1 MTKPHE
7 RIEVVFRPAG
17 QSAYVLPGTLLTEA
31 AATVGLAINYPCGG
45 RGTCGKCRVRIIEG
59 NAPAGDGDI
68 RALSRD
74 EIADGWR
81 LACQTPVF
89 GPMVVQWSSAATSA
103 AQILTKTVARQG
115 RDADRQPLI
124 EVRPV
129 ELPPPTRGDDRPDL
143 MRLEAGLGVSLRA
156 GPAVLRVLGRQL
168 ADWGYRGTALLRG
181 DELIDFVPE
190 ASPNALVAA
199 ADLGTTTLAAAL
211 IDARSEQDL
220 AVAARLNPQ
229 RRFGDDV
236 LSRIQACIERPDSL
250 AEMSAAVI
258 EAINDMIDELCR
270 KVGTPPDAICE
281 LTIAGNT
288 TMQQLALGISPA
300 GLGRVPF
307 APVMAR
313 GVEAAAAELG
323 ISIHPRGRIYV
334 FPVIGGFVGGD
345 TVAGLLA
352 CGLTGDSGP
361 SLLVDI
367 GTNGEIVV
375 WDGRRLTAAST
386 AAGPAFEGARILHGM
401 HGADGAIEKVVFD
414 GELQCNTIGSAAAR
428 GICGSGLIDLA
439 AELLRLGLL
448 TPQGRLLSAEQ
459 APAGTPPSVRGRLIE
474 YEGKSAFLLVKGEQ
488 SQHGRP
494 IVVTQRD
501 FRELQLA
508 AGAIRAG
515 ISILLS
521 QAGLKAEH
529 LQRVVVAGG
538 FGNYIRRH
546 NAQRIG
552 LLPPQLAAEQIRYE
566 GNTSLAGA
574 RMAALC
580 RAARQSAEELA
591 RQTDHVDLSTSP
603 QFASVFAESM
613 LFPERESN

>member
-1 MTKPHE
+1 MSKPSE
-7 RIEVVFRPAG
+7 PIEVVFQPAG
-17 QSAYVLPGTLLTEA
+17 QSAYVLPGSLLTEA
-31 AATVGLAINYPCGG
+31 AAAVGLAINYPCGG
-45 RGTCGKCRVRIIEG
+45 RGTCGKCRVRIVEG
-59 NAPAGDGDI
+59 AAPPAESDA
-68 RALSRD
+68 RTLS
-74 EIADGWR
+74 ADDMAAGWR
-81 LACQTPVF
+81 LACQTQVF
-89 GPMVVQWSSAATSA
+89 APMVVQWSSAAASA
-103 AQILTKTVARQG
+103 AQILTKTVAR
-115 RDADRQPLI
+115 RDGTADRQPII
-124 EVRPV
+124 ELRPV
-129 ELPPPTRGDDRPDL
+129 ELSPPKRGDDRPEL
-143 MRLEAGLGVSLRA
+143 IRLESALGVPLRA
-156 GPAVLRVLGRQL
+156 GPSVLRVLGRRL
-168 ADWGYRGTALLRG
+168 TDWGYRGAALVRG
-181 DELIDFVPE
+181 DELIDFLPG
-190 ASPNALVAA
+190 AKPNALVAA
-199 ADLGTTTLAAAL
+199 VDLGTTTLAAAL
-211 IDARSEQDL
+211 IDADSGQDL

-236 LSRIQACIERPDSL
+236 LSRIQACGERPESL
-250 AEMSAAVI
+250 GAMSAAVA
-258 EAINDMIDELCR
+258 EAINEMLAELCR
-270 KVGTPPDAICE
+270 KAGGQPDAICE

-288 TMQQLALGISPA
+288 TMQQLALQIDPA

-307 APVMAR
+307 APVMAG
-313 GVEAAAAELG
+313 GVEALAAELG
-323 ISIHPRGRIYV
+323 IRIHPRGQVYV

-352 CGLTGDSGP
+352 SDLMGDSGP
-361 SLLVDI
+361 SLLIDI

-401 HGADGAIEKVVFD
+401 HGAEGAIEKVIFD
-414 GELQCNTIGSAAAR
+414 GELRCNTIGSVAPR

-439 AELLRLGLL
+439 AELLRCGLL
-448 TPQGRLLSAEQ
+448 TPQGRLTSAEQ
-459 APAGTPPSVRGRLIE
+459 APAKTPPALRDRLVE
-474 YEGKSAFLLVKGEQ
+474 HEGKTAFLLVPREQ
-488 SQHGRP
+488 SGHGRP

-508 AGAIRAG
+508 TGAIRAG

-521 QAGLKAEH
+521 QAGLKAEQ

-552 LLPPQLAAEQIRYE
+552 LLPAELAAEKIRYE

-580 RAARQSAEELA
+580 RAARRSAEELA

-603 QFASVFAESM
+603 QFASVFADSM
-613 LFPERESN
+613 LFPDR

>member
-1 MTKPHE
+1 MSKPSE
-7 RIEVVFRPAG
+7 PIEVVFQPAG
-17 QSAYVLPGTLLTEA
+17 QSAFVLPGALLTEA

-45 RGTCGKCRVRIIEG
+45 RGTCGKCRVRIVEG
-59 NAPAGDGDI
+59 AAPPGESDA
-68 RALSRD
+68 RALSAD
-74 EIADGWR
+74 EMAAGWR
-81 LACQTPVF
+81 LACQTKVF
-89 GPMVVQWSSAATSA
+89 GPMAVQWGSAAAEA
-103 AQILTKTVARQG
+103 AQILTTTSRRQG
-115 RDADRQPLI
+115 DASDRRSIMEL
-124 EVRPV
+124 RPV
-129 ELPPPTRGDDRPDL
+129 ELSPPKRGDDRPE
-143 MRLEAGLGVSLRA
+143 MIRLASALSIPLRA
-156 GPAVLRVLGRQL
+156 GPSLLRALGRRL
-168 ADWGYRGTALLRG
+168 TDWGYRGTAVVRG
-181 DELIDFVPE
+181 DELIDFLPL
-190 ASPNALVAA
+190 AKARALVAA
-199 ADLGTTTLAAAL
+199 VDLGTTTLAAAL
-211 IDARSEQDL
+211 MDLSTGQDL

-236 LSRIQACIERPDSL
+236 LSRIQACAEQPESL
-250 AEMSAAVI
+250 GAMSAAVI
-258 EAINDMIDELCR
+258 EAINEMLAEMSR
-270 KVGTPPDAICE
+270 KAGAEANEIFEIC
-281 LTIAGNT
+281 IAGNT
-288 TMQQLALGISPA
+288 TMQQLALGIDPV

-307 APVMAR
+307 APVMAG
-313 GVEAAAAELG
+313 GVEAVAADIG
-323 ISIHPRGRIYV
+323 IAIHPRGRAYV

-352 CGLTGDSGP
+352 SDLADDAGP

-401 HGADGAIEKVVFD
+401 HGAEGAIEKVVFD
-414 GELQCNTIGSAAAR
+414 GELRCNTIGSVAPR

-439 AELLRLGLL
+439 AELLRCRAL
-448 TPQGRLLSAEQ
+448 TPQGRLYAADQ
-459 APAGTPPSVRGRLIE
+459 APADLPPNLRDRLIE
-474 YEGKSAFLLVKGEQ
+474 HDGKTAFLLVPREQ
-488 SQHGRP
+488 SGHGRP
-494 IVVTQRD
+494 IIVTQRD

-508 AGAIRAG
+508 TGAIRAG

-521 QAGLKAEH
+521 QAGLKAEQ

-552 LLPPQLAAEQIRYE
+552 LFPAELDADRIRYE

-603 QFASVFAESM
+603 EFASVFAQSM
-613 LFPERESN
+613 LFPDQD

>member
-7 RIEVVFRPAG
+7 RIEVVFQPAG

-45 RGTCGKCRVRIIEG
+45 RGTCGKCRVRIVEG
-59 NAPAGDGDI
+59 NAPTAARDVH
-68 RALSRD
+68 ALSTD

-81 LACQTPVF
+81 LACQTQVF
-89 GPMVVQWSSAATSA
+89 GPLVVQWSSAAASA
-103 AQILTKTVARQG
+103 AQILTQTAAR
-115 RDADRQPLI
+115 RDGAADRQPII
-124 EVRPV
+124 EARPV
-129 ELPPPTRGDDRPDL
+129 ELPPPKRGDDRPDL
-143 MRLEAGLGVSLRA
+143 IRLEAALGASLRA
-156 GPAVLRVLGRQL
+156 GPPVLRVLGQRL
-168 ADWGYRGTALLRG
+168 TDSGYRGAALLRG
-181 DELIDFVPE
+181 DELIDFLPE
-190 ASPNALVAA
+190 ANPIALVAA
-199 ADLGTTTLAAAL
+199 VDLGTTTLAAAL
-211 IDARSEQDL
+211 IDAQSEQDL
-220 AVAARLNPQ
+220 AVAAQLNPQ

-236 LSRIQACIERPDSL
+236 LSRIQACLDQPDRL
-250 AEMSAAVI
+250 AQMSAAVG
-258 EAINDMIDELCR
+258 EAINGMISELCR
-270 KVGTPPDAICE
+270 KAGVPANMICE

-288 TMQQLALGISPA
+288 TMQQLALGITPM

-307 APVMAR
+307 APVMAH
-313 GVEAAAAELG
+313 GVEALAAELG
-323 ISIHPRGRIYV
+323 ISIHPRGRVYV
-334 FPVIGGFVGGD
+334 LPVIGGFVGGD

-352 CGLTGDSGP
+352 SDLVGDSGP

-375 WDGRRLTAAST
+375 WDGRHLTAAST

-401 HGADGAIEKVVFD
+401 HGAEGAIEKVVFD
-414 GELQCNTIGSAAAR
+414 GELKCNTIGSAAAR

-439 AELLRLGLL
+439 AELLRLGVL

-459 APAGTPPSVRGRLIE
+459 APAGTPPSVRSRLIE
-474 YEGKSAFLLVKGEQ
+474 YEGKSAFLLVEGEQ

-494 IVVTQRD
+494 LLITQRD

-508 AGAIRAG
+508 TGAIRAG

-591 RQTDHVDLSTSP
+591 RKTDHVDLSTSP
-603 QFASVFAESM
+603 EFASVFAESM
-613 LFPERESN
+613 LFPDRESG

>member
-7 RIEVVFRPAG
+7 RIEVVFQPAG

-45 RGTCGKCRVRIIEG
+45 RGTCGKCRVRIVEG
-59 NAPAGDGDI
+59 NASPDD
-68 RALSRD
+68 RNVRSLSLD

-81 LACQTPVF
+81 LACQTQVF
-89 GPMVVQWSSAATSA
+89 GPLVVQWSSAAASA
-103 AQILTKTVARQG
+103 AQILTKTVAQ
-115 RDADRQPLI
+115 RDRPTARQPII

-129 ELPPPTRGDDRPDL
+129 ELPPPKRGDDRPDL
-143 MRLEAGLGVSLRA
+143 MRLEAGLGISLRA
-156 GPAVLRVLGRQL
+156 GPEVLGVLGQRL
-168 ADWGYRGTALLRG
+168 TDWGYRGVALLRG
-181 DELIDFVPE
+181 DELVDFLPE
-190 ASPNALVAA
+190 TQSKALVAA
-199 ADLGTTTLAAAL
+199 VDVGTTTLAAAL
-211 IDARSEQDL
+211 IDAQTEQDL

-236 LSRIQACIERPDSL
+236 LSRIQACIERPDRL
-250 AEMSAAVI
+250 REMSAAVI
-258 EAINDMIDELCR
+258 EAINDMVNELCR
-270 KVGTPPDAICE
+270 KAGVPADAICE

-288 TMQQLALGISPA
+288 TMQQLALGITPA

-313 GVEAAAAELG
+313 GVEARAPDLG
-323 ISIHPRGRIYV
+323 ISIHPRGRVYV

-352 CGLTGDSGP
+352 SDLTSDSGP

-414 GELQCNTIGSAAAR
+414 GELKCNTIGAAAAR
-428 GICGSGLIDLA
+428 GICGSGLIDVA

-448 TPQGRLLSAEQ
+448 TSQGRLLGAEQ
-459 APAGTPPSVRGRLIE
+459 APPGTPPDVRNRLIE
-474 YEGKSAFLLVKGEQ
+474 YEGTSAFLLIEGEQ

-508 AGAIRAG
+508 TGAIRAG

-552 LLPPQLAAEQIRYE
+552 LLPAELAAEQIRYE

-603 QFASVFAESM
+603 AFASVFAESM
-613 LFPERESN
+613 LFPDR

>member
-1 MTKPHE
+1 MVKPHE
-7 RIEVVFRPAG
+7 RIEVVFQPAG
-17 QSAYVLPGTLLTEA
+17 QTAFVLPGTLLTEA
-31 AATVGLAINYPCGG
+31 AATAGLAINYPCGG
-45 RGTCGKCRVRIIEG
+45 RGTCGKCRVRIVEG
-59 NAPAGDGDI
+59 NAPPGE
-68 RALSRD
+68 RSVHSLSRD
-74 EIADGWR
+74 EIAHGWR
-81 LACQTPVF
+81 LACQTQVF
-89 GPMVVQWSSAATSA
+89 SRIVVQWSSAAASA
-103 AQILTKTVARQG
+103 AQILTQTVAR
-115 RDADRQPLI
+115 RDGTAERQPII
-124 EVRPV
+124 ELRPV
-129 ELPPPTRGDDRPDL
+129 ELSPPKRGDDQPDAI
-143 MRLEAGLGVSLRA
+143 RLEAALGVSLRA
-156 GPAVLRVLGRQL
+156 GPPVLRVLGRQL
-168 ADWGYRGTALLRG
+168 TDWGYRGAALLRG
-181 DELIDFVPE
+181 DELIDFLPD
-190 ASPNALVAA
+190 ATPGALVAA
-199 ADLGTTTLAAAL
+199 VDLGTTTLAAAL
-211 IDARSEQDL
+211 IDAASEQDL
-220 AVAARLNPQ
+220 AVTARLNPQ

-236 LSRIQACIERPDSL
+236 LSRIQACSERPESL
-250 AEMSAAVI
+250 GEMSAAVV
-258 EAINDMIDELCR
+258 EAINEMVIELCR
-270 KVGTPPDAICE
+270 KAGTKSDAICE

-288 TMQQLALGISPA
+288 TMQQVALGITPA

-313 GVEAAAAELG
+313 GVETDGAELG
-323 ISIHPRGRIYV
+323 ISIHPRGRVYV

-352 CGLTGDSGP
+352 SDLRGDPGP

-386 AAGPAFEGARILHGM
+386 AAGPAFEGARIMHGM
-401 HGADGAIEKVVFD
+401 HGADGAIEKVVVCD
-414 GELQCNTIGSAAAR
+414 GALQCNTIGSVAPR

-439 AELLRLGLL
+439 AELLRCGLL
-448 TPQGRLLSAEQ
+448 TPQGRLINADQ
-459 APAGTPPSVRGRLIE
+459 TPPTTPPDLRRRLIE
-474 YEGKSAFLLVKGEQ
+474 YEGKNAFLLVEDDQ

-508 AGAIRAG
+508 TGAIRAG

-521 QAGLKAEH
+521 QAGLKAEQ

-538 FGNYIRRH
+538 FGNYIRRP

-552 LLPPQLAAEQIRYE
+552 LLPAELAAEQIRYE

-580 RAARQSAEELA
+580 RAARQSAEDLA
-591 RQTDHVDLSTSP
+591 RQTGHVDLSTSP

-613 LFPERESN
+613 LFPDR

>member
-1 MTKPHE
+1 MSKPHE
-7 RIEVVFRPAG
+7 RIEVVFQPAG

-45 RGTCGKCRVRIIEG
+45 RGTCGKCRVRVVEG
-59 NAPAGDGDI
+59 DAPPADRDVH
-68 RALSRD
+68 ALSSD

-81 LACQTPVF
+81 LACQTQVF
-89 GPMVVQWSSAATSA
+89 SPLVVHWSSAAASA
-103 AQILTKTVARQG
+103 AQILTKTVTGQSRGAE
-115 RDADRQPLI
+115 RQPII

-129 ELPPPTRGDDRPDL
+129 ELPPPKRGDDRPDAV
-143 MRLEAGLGVSLRA
+143 RLEAALGTSLRA
-156 GPAVLRVLGRQL
+156 GPAVLRILGRQL
-168 ADWGYRGTALLRG
+168 TNWGYRGTALLRG
-181 DELIDFVPE
+181 HELIDFLPE
-190 ASPNALVAA
+190 TNPKVFVAA
-199 ADLGTTTLAAAL
+199 MDLGTTTLAAAL
-211 IDARSEQDL
+211 IDAQSEQDV

-236 LSRIQACIERPDSL
+236 LSRIQACIKQPDRL
-250 AEMSAAVI
+250 AEMSAAVV
-258 EAINDMIDELCR
+258 EAINDMISELCR
-270 KVGTPPDAICE
+270 KAGVPTEAICE

-288 TMQQLALGISPA
+288 TMQQLFLGIAPE

-307 APVMAR
+307 APVMAH
-313 GVEAAAAELG
+313 GVEALAADLG
-323 ISIHPRGRIYV
+323 ISIHPRGRAYV

-352 CGLTGDSGP
+352 SDLAGDSGP

-401 HGADGAIEKVVFD
+401 HGTEGAIERVVFD
-414 GELQCNTIGSAAAR
+414 GAFECNVIGAAAPR

-448 TPQGRLLSAEQ
+448 TPQGRLLTAEQ
-459 APAGTPPSVRGRLIE
+459 APPGTPPDARNRLIE
-474 YEGKSAFLLVKGEQ
+474 YEGKSAFLLVEGAR

-508 AGAIRAG
+508 TGAIRAG
-515 ISILLS
+515 ISILLA

-552 LLPPQLAAEQIRYE
+552 LLPAELAAEQIRYE
-566 GNTSLAGA
+566 GNTSLAGS

-580 RAARQSAEELA
+580 RAARHSAEELA
-591 RQTDHVDLSTSP
+591 RKTDHIDLSTSP
-603 QFASVFAESM
+603 QFAMVFAESM
-613 LFPERESN
+613 LFPDQ